1 MHHSPMRS
9 ILAFG
14 PSMQEPIIRN
24 RAKVRYFRGIQRNS
38 DRAQDFAS
46 REWVL

>member
-1 MHHSPMRS
+1 MRS

-24 RAKVRYFRGIQRNS
+24 HAEARYFRSIQRIS
-38 DRAQDFAS
+38 DEAQDFAYQA
-46 REWVL
+46 WVL